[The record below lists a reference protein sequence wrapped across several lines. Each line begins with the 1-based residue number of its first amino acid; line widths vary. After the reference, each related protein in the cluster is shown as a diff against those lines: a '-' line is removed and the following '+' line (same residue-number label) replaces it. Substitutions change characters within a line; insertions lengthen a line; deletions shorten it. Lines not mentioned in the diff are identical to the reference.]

1 MKKIVSLFLAAG
13 LLFSLSAPVWAEAA
27 GDPLPPESGVTV
39 QEPAES
45 EPEAEPAPDVPADEP
60 ETAASEPEAP
70 ADEPEVPVPQP
81 AEAEGI
87 GADGAAESEPASSAP
102 ALPEQPQEEAA
113 GPQAEAPQS
122 AGVVASGALSD
133 SVSWVLTDDGVL
145 TVSGTGSMEYT
156 NNGPWADY
164 AGQITELR
172 VEEGITYVYVTGLLE
187 NLVRC
192 HIPASASIIN
202 ISYLHLFNLEEILVA
217 DGNPLYYSL
226 DGVLF
231 MQGTGRNYNNEDGT
245 WGPQYAFN
253 SLDYYPAAKPGSAYI
268 VPDGVTEI
276 DTFAFS
282 NTKNLRSLTLPDS
295 VTKIESQAFW
305 YSSLKHIDLGSGVQ
319 SIGSSAFTGCANLK
333 SLHFP
338 ASLTVLE
345 LSKDP
350 DGEDFL
356 LSFAGCYSM
365 EEFTVDEANPAF
377 CAVDGVLFNKDQTT
391 LVAYPL
397 GRKAETYTVPSSV
410 TTIGSY
416 AFCIPKGLRTLAIPA
431 TVTTFGRAPIIYE
444 SLMGANLDVTTI
456 TDIYFGGTEEQWVA
470 AGGNTGPDEGGNMY
484 LGEIVVHFGATEIP
498 AVPDQP
504 GHTHTWG
511 AWETVTEPTA
521 GGEGLRR
528 RACTVCGETES
539 ETLPALAPEA
549 TPAPGGNHTVTDTG
563 AAAVPMSVGSTSPKT
578 GDSAPVAGYTVLA
591 AASLLGSVIL
601 LRRRAGSR

>member
-13 LLFSLSAPVWAEAA
+13 LLFSLSAPVWAETA
-27 GDPLPPESGVTV
+27 GDKLPPENGVTV

-45 EPEAEPAPDVPADEP
+45 EPGTAEPA
-60 ETAASEPEAP
+60 PEAP
-70 ADEPEVPVPQP
+70 ADEPGSPTQQP
-81 AEAEGI
+81 AETEDN
-87 GADGAAESEPASSAP
+87 GADGAAESEPEPASSAP
-102 ALPEQPQEEAA
+102 ASPEQPQEEAA

-145 TVSGTGSMEYT
+145 TISGTGSM
-156 NNGPWADY
+156 GSASPWEDY

-172 VEEGITYVYVTGLLE
+172 VEEGITSVYATSLLKS
-187 NLVRC
+187 LVRC
-192 HIPASASIIN
+192 SIPASARFVSF
-202 ISYLHLFNLEEILVA
+202 SYYLPNLEEILAA

-231 MQGTGRNYNNEDGT
+231 EQGTRHDYNNEDGT
-245 WGPQYAFN
+245 YGPWYDYN
-253 SLDYYPAAKPGSAYI
+253 SLIRYPAAKSGSSYA

-276 DTFAFS
+276 GSDAFS
-282 NTKNLRSLTLPDS
+282 YTKNLRSVTLPDS
-295 VTKIESQAFW
+295 VTKIQSAAFRRSSQ
-305 YSSLKHIDLGSGVQ
+305 LEHIDLGNGMQ
-319 SIGSSAFTGCANLK
+319 SIGFQAFIDCRNLK
-333 SLHFP
+333 ALHFP
-338 ASLTVLE
+338 ASLTE
-345 LSKDP
+345 LDKGGSSINT
-350 DGEDFL
+350 L
-356 LSFAGCYSM
+356 QSFFGCYSM

-416 AFCIPKGLRTLAIPA
+416 AFCIQKGLRTLAIPA
-431 TVTTFGRAPIIYE
+431 TVTTIGRTAIWYE
-444 SLMGANLDVTTI
+444 DLMEGSTDVTTI

-470 AGGNTGPDEGGNMY
+470 AGGATNSQNYNETMY
-484 LGEIVVHFGATEIP
+484 LGKIVVHFGTTEIP

-504 GHTHTWG
+504 GHEHTWG
-511 AWETVTEPTA
+511 AWETVTEPTV
-521 GGEGLRR
+521 GGEGMRR
-528 RACTVCGETES
+528 RTCTVCGESES
-539 ETLPALAPEA
+539 EILPALAPEA
-549 TPAPGGNHTVTDTG
+549 TPAPGGDHTVTDTG
-563 AAAVPMSVGSTSPKT
+563 AAAADPVST

-601 LRRRAGSR
+601 RRRRAGSR